1 MGINMAQ
8 KSGKQSNSRRSGGSQ
23 TAKQKTEQ
31 TPKTGDDQNVA
42 KNPQETQQSVS
53 PSGLSDQVEA
63 QRNAEN
69 NFDEDG
75 YPVNATR
82 PKPENWNDMSDD
94 EKRAY
99 VYASSD
105 GSDDVQIR
113 QALEQGDNPDDVQN
127 PAENSGP
134 DSLDAQDKNQSQ
146 EHTAKA
152 GVNTDPEAPYGEGD
166 GADNVEMGSN
176 EYLAKSGKGQLF
188 GNGPETVNVTNHA
201 KKIAPPEGRILRD
214 GEETTFS
221 GTVVGQ
227 MAVVDEDVFREVY
240 PRNSKRPSYV
250 LVYVKGTAVPLN
262 TLNALGINTDE
273 AQAKS
278 LVDDEEQGTD
288 ENADKE

>member
-1 MGINMAQ
+1 MAQ
-8 KSGKQSNSRRSGGSQ
+8 NKSKQSQSRRSGGSQ
-23 TAKQKTEQ
+23 TAKKKAEA
-31 TPKTGDDQNVA
+31 QNVSENSNE
-42 KNPQETQQSVS
+42 KQQGVS
-53 PSGLSDQVEA
+53 PAGLSDQVEA

-75 YPVNATR
+75 YPVNADR
-82 PKPENWNDMSDD
+82 PKPENWNELSDD

-105 GSDDVQIR
+105 GSDDAKVRESIE
-113 QALEQGDNPDDVQN
+113 AGEGVPDEDKTGT
-127 PAENSGP
+127 EDSGP
-134 DSLDAQDKNQSQ
+134 DSQDAQDKNQSQ

-166 GADNVEMGSN
+166 GAEAVEMGSN
-176 EYLAKSGKGQLF
+176 EYLAKSSKGQLF

-214 GEETTFS
+214 GEETAFS
-221 GTVVGQ
+221 GTVVGA
-227 MAVVDEDVFREVY
+227 MAIVDEDVYREVY
-240 PRNSKRPSYV
+240 PFRSKRPSYV

-278 LVDDEEQGTD
+278 LVDDEEQD
-288 ENADKE
+288 DKSDDDKNDKE